1 MEQQILGKILRVV
14 SGPGGAAG
22 PTLDVC
28 SSQSLCHAGY
38 RNAVVT
44 RRLTERVQ
52 MAAGYT
58 PQQGF
63 IAGESKRLAG
73 ADFSERDRHT
83 GEDHSAHAAGKICK
97 SCGHTIEAG
106 QAARRRGE
114 TDWVHDVCP
123 VIMD

>member
-1 MEQQILGKILRVV
+1 M
-14 SGPGGAAG
+14 AG
-22 PTLDVC
+22 PTLNVC
-28 SSQSLCHAGY
+28 SWQSLCHAGY

-44 RRLTERVQ
+44 RRLTEGVQ

-58 PQQGF
+58 PEQGF
-63 IAGESKRLAG
+63 IAEESKRLAD

-83 GEDHSAHAAGKICK
+83 GEDHFAHAAGKICK
-97 SCGHTIEAG
+97 SCDHTIEAG